1 MSAAAML
8 RDGVLRA
15 WRRAGW
21 AGWLGLALLLAA
33 MALGVA
39 GGAANETAREAL
51 AAERARLLDGGRS
64 GGAPGARLPDFY
76 AAFPAEGA
84 LPQLL
89 TRLHASADAH
99 GLDLLR
105 SDYRIADE
113 PGTPL
118 ARVSLQLP
126 VHGEFEAV
134 YGWLAEVLADT
145 PALGLESIG
154 VRRGD
159 TELAPVDGELRLVLF
174 VRRAR

>member
-1 MSAAAML
+1 MSAAAL
-8 RDGVLRA
+8 LRA

-21 AGWLGLALLLAA
+21 AGWLGLALLIAA

-39 GGAANETAREAL
+39 GGAANQAAREAL
-51 AAERARLLDGGRS
+51 AAERARLLAGGR
-64 GGAPGARLPDFY
+64 PGATPATRLPDFY
-76 AAFPAEGA
+76 AAFPAEDA

-134 YGWLAEVLADT
+134 YGWLAEALADM
-145 PALGLESIG
+145 PALGLEAVG

-159 TELAPVDGELRLVLF
+159 TELAPVDGEVRLVLF